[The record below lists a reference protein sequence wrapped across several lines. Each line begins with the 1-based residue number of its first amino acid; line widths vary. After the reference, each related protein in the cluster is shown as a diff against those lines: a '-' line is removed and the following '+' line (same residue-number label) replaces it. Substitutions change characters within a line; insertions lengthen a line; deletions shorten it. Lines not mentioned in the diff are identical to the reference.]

1 MTLPSFGPE
10 EFAAAANVSRETLAQ
25 LVIYQRLVE
34 STQPRFNLVGPSTL
48 PEIWSRHFLDSAQLL
63 PLIPKDKRVLID
75 LGSGAGFPG
84 MVLALLDP
92 RLEVHLIEGNRH
104 KAGFLAELARKTGA
118 ARRVTIHAA
127 RIANVTAKLSQTA
140 DIVTA
145 RALAELDDL
154 LRLAQPLLKTGG
166 IALFPKGAKAE
177 AELTRA
183 RKHWTM
189 KVERFPS
196 RTDPAS
202 TIFRISDLDRK

>member
-1 MTLPSFGPE
+1 MTPE
-10 EFAAAANVSRETLAQ
+10 AFAEAAGVSRETLAQ
-25 LVIYQRLVE
+25 LVVYKDFLEQTQTRL
-34 STQPRFNLVGPSTL
+34 NLVGPSTL
-48 PEIWSRHFLDSAQLL
+48 ADIWNRHFLDSAQLL
-63 PLIPKDKRVLID
+63 PLIPKGKRVLVD

-84 MVLALLDP
+84 MVLAILDP

-118 ARRVTIHAA
+118 ARRVTVHAG
-127 RIANVTAKLSQTA
+127 RIANVTPKLSGRA
-140 DIVTA
+140 DVVTA

-154 LRLAQPLLKTGG
+154 LRLTRPLLKPDG
-166 IALFPKGAKAE
+166 IGIFPKGAKAE

-183 RKHWTM
+183 LKHWTM
-189 KVERFPS
+189 RVERLPS

>member
-1 MTLPSFGPE
+1 MTPE
-10 EFAAAANVSRETLAQ
+10 EFAAATNVSRETLAGLVTYQQ
-25 LVIYQRLVE
+25 LLER
-34 STQPRFNLVGPSTL
+34 TQSRFNLVGPSTL

-63 PLIPKDKRVLID
+63 PLIPNDKRVLVD

-84 MVLALLDP
+84 LVLALLDP
-92 RLEVHLIEGNRH
+92 RLEVHLVEGNRH
-104 KAGFLAELARKTGA
+104 KAGFLAEVARATGA

-127 RIANVTAKLSQTA
+127 RIANATPKLAQRA

-145 RALAELDDL
+145 RALAELEDL
-154 LRLAQPLLKTGG
+154 LRLAQPLLKKGG
-166 IALFPKGAKAE
+166 IALFPKGAKAG

-189 KVERFPS
+189 TVESLPS

-202 TIFRISDLDRK
+202 TIFRISDLARK